1 MNKKVVPFADIAF
14 SNMGNQIKLEDGFSE
29 IIHNSYDAKAKNIKI
44 YSNNNN
50 NSLIIVD
57 DGEGMTFEQMEN
69 HNLGGSDKKDKI
81 GEFGYGQALYCKK
94 YCNNVEIVSIYNGK
108 DKNNEVIKKLINFT
122 LQYDDKKLYIDKI
135 TRKGVIF
142 RENTYETLNDN
153 SRSDD
158 YDDISEKLKIKQN
171 GYAIELKYNEENDY
185 KKMIEY
191 LKSYSFNIRI
201 PENIN
206 IYLNEEKIIYKDYL
220 NGQRIEEKNEE
231 YILEL
236 SNENENNDYNKKIQ
250 IKKNGIVIGYIN
262 SHDGVKKKNGLQN
275 KLNNGYPNLR
285 ISIDI
290 KKNFNEYFITDQ
302 DKAKITPLDKV
313 LDLITTF
320 LKKNLKSEHKKEKKK
335 NEYKISETDKKIFNE
350 CKTLEDKKKCVE
362 NHKLHSTFVKLLFK
376 EKYPDTKKPNVEA
389 MFIKILELEEENK
402 NLKKKKEDFFK
413 EFKVEDI

>member
-29 IIHNSYDAKAKNIKI
+29 IIHNSYDANAKNIKI

-69 HNLGGSDKKDKI
+69 HNLGGSNKKDKI

-108 DKNNEVIKKLINFT
+108 DKNNEVIKKLINFA
-122 LQYDDKKLYIDKI
+122 LKYDDKKLYIDMI
-135 TRKGVIF
+135 TRKGVTF
-142 RENTYETLNDN
+142 RENTYDTLNDN

-171 GYAIELKYNEENDY
+171 GYAIELKYNKENDY

-191 LKSYSFNIRI
+191 LKSYLFSIRI
-201 PENIN
+201 PENID
-206 IYLNEEKIIYKDYL
+206 IYLNEEKIIYKNYL
-220 NGQRIEEKNEE
+220 NGEHIDEKKEE

-236 SNENENNDYNKKIQ
+236 SNDKEKNIDYNRKIQ

-262 SHDGVKKKNGLQN
+262 SIDGVRKNSGLQN

-313 LDLITTF
+313 LDLITKF
-320 LKKNLKSEHKKEKKK
+320 LKKNLTENKKEKKK
-335 NEYKISETDKKIFNE
+335 NEKKISETDVKKFNE
-350 CKTLEDKKKCVE
+350 CNTLEEKKKCLE
-362 NHKLHSTFVKLLFK
+362 DHNLQSTFTKLLFK
-376 EKYPDTKKPNVEA
+376 EKYPDTKKPNVET

-402 NLKKKKEDFFK
+402 NLKKKKGRFF
-413 EFKVEDI
+413 